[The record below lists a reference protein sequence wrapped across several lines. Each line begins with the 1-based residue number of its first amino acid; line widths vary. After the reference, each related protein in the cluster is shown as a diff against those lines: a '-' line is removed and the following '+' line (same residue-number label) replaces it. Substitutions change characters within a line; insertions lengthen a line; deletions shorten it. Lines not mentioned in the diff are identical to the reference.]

1 MIDYMATGLMAKST
15 VKRMAK
21 DMAHSFLLSAF
32 LFLGSIASVYAP
44 NVIAA
49 PAGMGGGGGP
59 VCPPA
64 CPPNAA
70 NCDAN
75 LVLTATQDLQFGSM
89 TAPLAG
95 TVIVDTA
102 GVATPTGG
110 VLLIGGGAT
119 AASFSM
125 STGPYACTGRNLV
138 TVTVGSPA
146 TLTHAS
152 LPATMTVNNFTTN
165 PAPGGAFDSAVPLTV
180 GATLNVGT
188 LQAPGSYAGTF
199 LVTVTFQ

>member
-1 MIDYMATGLMAKST
+1 MILGMARGIRFVSLFSGL
-15 VKRMAK
+15 
-21 DMAHSFLLSAF
+21 F
-32 LFLGSIASVYAP
+32 LFGLVLTCFPTDTS
-44 NVIAA
+44 AA
-49 PAGMGGGGGP
+49 PAAGMGGGP

-64 CPPNAA
+64 CPPSPA

-75 LVLTATQDLQFGSM
+75 LVITATQDLQFGSM

-95 TVIVDTA
+95 TVIVSTA
-102 GVATPTGG
+102 SARTSTGG
-110 VLLIGGGAT
+110 VLLLGAGAS

-125 STGPYACTGRNLV
+125 STGAFACTGRSLV
-138 TVTVGSPA
+138 TVTAGPTA

-152 LPATMTVNNFTTN
+152 LPATMTVDTFLTS
-165 PAPGGAFDSAVPLTV
+165 PVAGDAFDPAIPLFV

-188 LQAPGSYAGTF
+188 LQSPGSYSGSF

>member
-1 MIDYMATGLMAKST
+1 MIDSMAKNIKEKGVLVKDTKFSVLLWSFIFFGLMFIGFTSKT
-15 VKRMAK
+15 V
-21 DMAHSFLLSAF
+21 
-32 LFLGSIASVYAP
+32 
-44 NVIAA
+44 AA
-49 PAGMGGGGGP
+49 PAGMGGGP

-64 CPPNAA
+64 CPPSAA

-75 LVLTATQDLQFGSM
+75 LLITPTQDLQFGAL

-102 GVATPTGG
+102 GVRIATGG
-110 VLLIGGGAT
+110 VLLIGAGGA

-125 STGPYACTGRNLV
+125 NTGAFACTGRNLV
-138 TVTVGSPA
+138 TVTAGPTA

-152 LPATMTVNNFTTN
+152 FPATMTVDTFTTN
-165 PAPGGAFDSAVPLTV
+165 PAPGGVFDSAVPLLV
-180 GATLNVGT
+180 GATLNVGA
-188 LQAPGSYAGTF
+188 LQASGSYSGTF

>member
-1 MIDYMATGLMAKST
+1 MVKNTAKSMLKGIT
-15 VKRMAK
+15 
-21 DMAHSFLLSAF
+21 HPSLLSAF
-32 LFLGSIASVYAP
+32 IIFGSMSAGYSP

-75 LVLTATQDLQFGSM
+75 LIITATQDLQFGSM
-89 TAPLAG
+89 TAPVAG

-102 GVATPTGG
+102 GGRIATGG
-110 VLLIGGGAT
+110 VILIGAGGS

-125 STGPYACTGRNLV
+125 STGAFACTGRNLV
-138 TVTVGSPA
+138 TVTAGPTA

-152 LPATMTVNNFTTN
+152 LPATMTVDTFTTN
-165 PAPGGAFDSAVPLTV
+165 PAPGGAFDSAIPLTV
-180 GATLNVGT
+180 GATLNVST
-188 LQAPGSYAGTF
+188 FQASGSYSGTF